1 MNIIEVKELSKSY
14 KDHKAVDNISFN
26 MEQGRI
32 YGILGPNGAGKSTTI
47 KMIAGLL
54 GQDSGTIVYEN
65 GSTIDKWSKNIGLV
79 PQNIAIYDELTAEE
93 NISFFVSLYGITGK
107 EKEER
112 IANTL
117 KFVGLEDVKDKP
129 AKEYSGGMK
138 RRLNIAC
145 AIVHNP
151 KLIIMDEPTVGI
163 DPQSRNYILESVK
176 NLNKQGTSV
185 IYTSH
190 YMEEVEAICDR
201 IIILDKGKIIL
212 NDEKENIKKMFLDKQ
227 TVTIISK
234 DTIDN
239 TTTLENE
246 MKSIQGIE
254 SVYVDDK
261 KCVCVYI
268 QKYRPLDS
276 IIQTIYRNGIEISDI
291 STSGQNLETIFLA
304 LTGKEL
310 RE

>member
-1 MNIIEVKELSKSY
+1 
-14 KDHKAVDNISFN
+14 
-26 MEQGRI
+26 
-32 YGILGPNGAGKSTTI
+32 
-47 KMIAGLL
+47 
-54 GQDSGTIVYEN
+54 
-65 GSTIDKWSKNIGLV
+65 
-79 PQNIAIYDELTAEE
+79 
-93 NISFFVSLYGITGK
+93 
-107 EKEER
+107 
-112 IANTL
+112 
-117 KFVGLEDVKDKP
+117 
-129 AKEYSGGMK
+129 MK

-212 NDEKENIKKMFLDKQ
+212 NDEKENIKKMFLNKQ
-227 TVTIISK
+227 TVTITAK
-234 DTIDN
+234 DIIEDAEN
-239 TTTLENE
+239 LESDI
-246 MKSIQGIE
+246 KSLEGVE
-254 SVYVDDK
+254 SVFVSDR
-261 KCVCVYI
+261 KCVCVYE

-276 IIQTIYRNGIEISDI
+276 VIQAIYRNGIEISDI

>member
-14 KDHKAVDNISFN
+14 KDNKAVDNISFN
-26 MEQGRI
+26 VEQGRI

-47 KMIAGLL
+47 KMLAGLL
-54 GQDSGTIVYEN
+54 SQDSGTIVYE
-65 GSTIDKWSKNIGLV
+65 GDSTIEKWSKNIGLI
-79 PQNIAIYDELTAEE
+79 PQNIAIYDELTAKE

-112 IANTL
+112 IAQTL

-145 AIVHNP
+145 AIVHAP

-176 NLNKQGTSV
+176 NLNKHGTSV

-201 IIILDKGKIIL
+201 IIILDKGHIIL
-212 NDEKENIKKMFLDKQ
+212 NDEKDNIKKMFLDKQ
-227 TVTIISK
+227 TLTIIAK
-234 DTIDN
+234 DTIADPAA
-239 TTTLENE
+239 L
-246 MKSIQGIE
+246 KAVIGAIQGVE
-254 SVYVDDK
+254 SVSVEET
-261 KCVCVYI
+261 KCVCVYE
-268 QKYRPLDS
+268 QKHRPLDS
-276 IIQTIYRNGIEISDI
+276 IIQAVYKSGIEISDI
-291 STSGQNLETIFLA
+291 STSGRDLETIFLA